1 MNILIAPNSMKG
13 SLDAS
18 AFAEAVAK
26 GFRIVSPVF
35 NLRKLPVA
43 DGGDFTG
50 KVLAEAL
57 GARIFTEKVADPL
70 GRIISAEYGIAGRTA
85 IIEMASASGLKL
97 IPENERNPFTSTTYG
112 TGQLIQ
118 SALER
123 GCRKILLGAGGSA
136 TMDGGSG
143 MLEALGFRFFD
154 EGYHSLKGGVP
165 SLKSVKYI
173 EYPASWP
180 ADTEFV
186 VLTDVDNPLL
196 GKNGAAAVFGPQ
208 KGASPDMVDE
218 IESGLENWISVLETI
233 SGKPVRNMPGAGAAG
248 GVATGLVALVGARIE
263 AGADFIFDQ
272 LKMDEH
278 IGWADWIITGEGRI
292 DSQSLCS
299 KAPEAL
305 ARRAAIAGKPVSAV
319 AGSYESG
326 ATGSYAGVFSLCNG
340 PMELHHAMNQAPD
353 LVNQVSGQLAS
364 LLLQSYPGAMPH
376 HLQLKETGK
385 LLQENRLPDAEMVLK
400 QSGLENLASWWYL
413 NGMLEQKK
421 EKWGNALNCYNRC
434 LSLDAGHPSAPAAV
448 EMVRSILTFWN
459 PDLYNP

>member
-1 MNILIAPNSMKG
+1 MKILIAPNSMKG

-18 AFAEAVAK
+18 TFAEAVAK
-26 GFRIVSPVF
+26 GFRTVSPVF
-35 NLRKLPVA
+35 NLRNLPVA

-57 GARIFTEKVADPL
+57 GATTITEKVADPL
-70 GRIISAEYGIAGRTA
+70 GRIISAGYGIAGRTA
-85 IIEMASASGLKL
+85 IIEMASASGFKL
-97 IPENERNPFTSTTYG
+97 LSENERNPFSCTTYG

-123 GCRKILLGAGGSA
+123 GCRNILLGAGGSA

-154 EGYHSLKGGVP
+154 ERHQSLKGEVP

-173 EYPASWP
+173 ESPASWP
-180 ADTEFV
+180 ADAEFV

-196 GKNGAAAVFGPQ
+196 GKGGAAAVFGPQ
-208 KGASPDMVDE
+208 KGASPDMVEE

-233 SGKPVRNMPGAGAAG
+233 SGKSVRNMPGAGAAG
-248 GVATGLVALVGARIE
+248 GLATGLVALAGARIE

-272 LKMDEH
+272 LKIDEH
-278 IGWADWIITGEGRI
+278 IGWADWIITGEGSI
-292 DSQSLCS
+292 DSQSLCR

-319 AGSYESG
+319 AGSYESE

-364 LLLQSYPGAMPH
+364 LLLQSYPGAMLH
-376 HLQLKETGK
+376 HLQLREAAK

-459 PDLYNP
+459 PNLYNP